1 MIRLSIITQDNFAT
15 LGANGLASFIEAGGT
30 DKINSIQRIDDD
42 FLKLAEAMRVSPY
55 GFTEE
60 FKVQLL
66 ALLQAH
72 KGQQCLVTTHWI
84 LKRSSPKSDY
94 LMKIVEKINKGE
106 PLTEAEEKKMGI
118 QWKGG
123 EE

>member
-1 MIRLSIITQDNFAT
+1 MIRLSIIIQDNFIT

-30 DKINSIQRIDDD
+30 DKINSVQHIDDD
-42 FLKLAEAMRVSPY
+42 FMKLAEAMRVSPY

-60 FKVQLL
+60 FKVDLL

-84 LKRSSPKSDY
+84 LKRSSPKSNY
-94 LMKIVEKINKGE
+94 LMGIVEKINKGE
-106 PLTEAEEKKMGI
+106 PLTAAEEKKIGI
-118 QWKGG
+118 KSKGG
-123 EE
+123 EK